1 MASGSFLKHL
11 NELDFT
17 DEEQSMIFTPS
28 IQWESTTEEADL
40 FIIKKV
46 ISFETIDDLVV
57 YERLPT
63 LCHGCDI
70 IGHSVEF
77 CPTFKLTK
85 TLKLQYGDW
94 ICYISPKKQETISRY
109 KGCIRY
115 LDVVGSATPKTTTNV
130 AAPTIQLVVAH
141 ATQLAAATAPQ
152 RDIAAHAAET
162 CTRPSL
168 DNKAVAANAANV
180 VQQVDAPILRINNF
194 DTIAFD
200 NVGLHVITTPTLP
213 TNVVEEL
220 DNDMGKPFLSTSVL
234 FAFEDWFSKETPS
247 RVANS
252 DKGTVALIPCGAK
265 RCSSM
270 QEGNKLNKPRP
281 PPPSSKTRVEMS
293 SAKTLWRRLIFNST
307 EENENSLLKLS
318 GF

>member
-1 MASGSFLKHL
+1 MCG
-11 NELDFT
+11 NWRYEP
-17 DEEQSMIFTPS
+17 TPKLCPM
-28 IQWESTTEEADL
+28 Q
-40 FIIKKV
+40 
-46 ISFETIDDLVV
+46 

-115 LDVVGSATPKTTTNV
+115 LDVVGSATPKTTTNAPTAQLV

-180 VQQVDAPILRINNF
+180 VQQVDAPILSVQM
-194 DTIAFD
+194 AAA
-200 NVGLHVITTPTLP
+200 VTT
-213 TNVVEEL
+213 TNVPIITHEDIVEEL

-293 SAKTLWRRLIFNST
+293 SAKTLWRRR
-307 EENENSLLKLS
+307 
-318 GF
+318 